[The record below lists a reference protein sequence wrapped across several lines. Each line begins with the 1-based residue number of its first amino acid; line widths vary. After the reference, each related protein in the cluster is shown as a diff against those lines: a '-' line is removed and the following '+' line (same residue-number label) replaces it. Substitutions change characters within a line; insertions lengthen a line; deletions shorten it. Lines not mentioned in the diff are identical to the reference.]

1 MSFGKAARLTNHLE
15 EVEEKRKRKSEKGKR
30 SRQTIA
36 TAEHLYRNLCQE
48 SKAVYRHDVVKM
60 LRKGVIQVIIARGS
74 FDESL
79 TVLAKL
85 LREAPKDIS
94 IVDIRQEDRTPL
106 LPSPKTT
113 SPIKGKNMQ
122 NKKKKRP
129 SSSSKRGGDSIET
142 LVSKLIRGLSQ
153 MLRSAESEIQSVRLS
168 GISMTGSNMKRLA
181 SGVSKSTSLKHL
193 IVERSDVNDLDFGV
207 LCRALKDQTSLLI
220 LSVNRCNLTDTAAHD
235 AQRLVKNQCL
245 RRDHEQW
252 LTGLRD
258 GEVVRVAL
266 RGLQVLDLHGHD
278 GITDRA
284 GTILAKT
291 LTYDHWI
298 SEINL
303 CETNIGTQG
312 VESII
317 QVLETRNDTLRGLQ
331 IESTRVDDAVS
342 LRLQTLLGE
351 REPADSFIY
360 DALSVRFW
368 FHSFSSNNIL
378 SRVTT
383 SSHNA
388 HTHTHSYFPETC
400 LQNIRPSRC
409 GKKQRRRRER

>member
-1 MSFGKAARLTNHLE
+1 MSFGKAARLTNHLVE
-15 EVEEKRKRKSEKGKR
+15 AEQEEKRKKSHNAKR

-60 LRKGVIQVIIARGS
+60 LRKGIIQVIISRGS
-74 FDESL
+74 FDESM

-94 IVDIRQEDRTPL
+94 IVDIRQEREL
-106 LPSPKTT
+106 VSSAPKTT
-113 SPIKGKNMQ
+113 SPVKGKKQ
-122 NKKKKRP
+122 KKSTR
-129 SSSSKRGGDSIET
+129 RGGDSVDT

-153 MLRSAESEIQSVRLS
+153 LLRSAQSEVRSVRLS
-168 GISMTGSNMKRLA
+168 GISLTGSNMKRLA
-181 SGVSKSTSLKHL
+181 SGVALSTCLKHL

-235 AQRLVKNQCL
+235 VQRLVKNQCL

-258 GEVVRVAL
+258 GEVNRVAL

-278 GITDRA
+278 GITDRT
-284 GTILAKT
+284 GKILAKT

-303 CETNIGTQG
+303 CETNIGTSG

-317 QVLETRNDTLRGLQ
+317 QVLDTRNDTLRGLQ
-331 IESTRVDDAVS
+331 VESTRVDDTVS
-342 LRLQTLLGE
+342 LRLQSMLGE
-351 REPADSFIY
+351 RESVDSIVH
-360 DALSVRFW
+360 DALSLRSV
-368 FHSFSSNNIL
+368 SSSI
-378 SRVTT
+378 
-383 SSHNA
+383 
-388 HTHTHSYFPETC
+388 
-400 LQNIRPSRC
+400 
-409 GKKQRRRRER
+409 